1 MLPKRFLVAVPWLFA
16 TALSSDGLHAENYP
30 VKPLRILTS
39 SAGSGVDLGARL
51 IAQGLTGSLGQQVV
65 VENRAG
71 NLPAE
76 TVAKAAPDG
85 YTLLVTGTNTWIEP
99 LLQDAA
105 TYAYDVVRDFA
116 PVTLAAWQPGI
127 MVVHPSMPV
136 RFVKDLIAIARA
148 KPGVLN
154 FASAQRG
161 ASNYLAAELFKSM
174 AGVNIVNVS
183 YSSTTLAI
191 ASLIA
196 GDVHVS
202 FPTAGAAVPHM
213 KSSKLNG
220 LAVTSIEPSPLF
232 PGLPTVAA
240 SLPGYEAVS
249 IMAIY
254 VPAKTPANIVSRL
267 QQEIVRVL
275 GQSDVE
281 EKFTRM
287 GISVV
292 ASSPEQLAA
301 TVKSE
306 VTRMGKII
314 RETALR
320 GK

>member
-1 MLPKRFLVAVPWLFA
+1 
-16 TALSSDGLHAENYP
+16 
-30 VKPLRILTS
+30 
-39 SAGSGVDLGARL
+39 
-51 IAQGLTGSLGQQVV
+51 
-65 VENRAG
+65 
-71 NLPAE
+71 
-76 TVAKAAPDG
+76 
-85 YTLLVTGTNTWIEP
+85 
-99 LLQDAA
+99 
-105 TYAYDVVRDFA
+105 
-116 PVTLAAWQPGI
+116 
-127 MVVHPSMPV
+127 
-136 RFVKDLIAIARA
+136 
-148 KPGVLN
+148 
-154 FASAQRG
+154 
-161 ASNYLAAELFKSM
+161 LFKSM
-174 AGVNIVNVS
+174 AGDNIVNVS

-202 FPTAGAAVPHM
+202 FHTAGAAVPHM